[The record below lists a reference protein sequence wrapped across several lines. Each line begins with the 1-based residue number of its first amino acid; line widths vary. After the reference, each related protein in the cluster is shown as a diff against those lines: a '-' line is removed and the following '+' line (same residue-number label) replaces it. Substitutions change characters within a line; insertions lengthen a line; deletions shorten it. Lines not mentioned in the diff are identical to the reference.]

1 MNEEL
6 EVAKVEL
13 KNANDFVDIKSNP
26 VVDNVLM
33 PVVKAIPV
41 VGDMIDSTM
50 NKVLEEFQKKKEE
63 QFIEVVLK
71 DQHSITS
78 DMVNDVEFIVNYA
91 RTLEAVKRLA
101 TNDKVKY
108 FGNLI
113 RKGYL
118 SGGHIENSEFEEYL
132 EILNTMSFREIQYL
146 IDFKRYCEEKKKAET
161 RYYRN
166 HWTGYMFEYSKVYKI
181 SGSELCSIFMRIK
194 RTGFVEE
201 IYETESGDVDED
213 DNSFNSLTVESN
225 GFFVDESFDRFYD
238 MVLKIE
244 V

>member
-118 SGGHIENSEFEEYL
+118 SGEHIQNSEFEEYL
-132 EILNTMSFREIQYL
+132 EILNTMSYREIELLVAYFKFCNGRHLKGVGRLNMWYSFVQQYSSKMQL
-146 IDFKRYCEEKKKAET
+146 KK
-161 RYYRN
+161 N
-166 HWTGYMFEYSKVYKI
+166 YMYSAFSRLVK
-181 SGSELCSIFMRIK
+181 
-194 RTGFVEE
+194 TGFIQSFYVAAKGS
-201 IYETESGDVDED
+201 IDGTETSEVPAEQD
-213 DNSFNSLTVESN
+213 
-225 GFFVDESFDRFYD
+225 GFVISPSFDKFYN
-238 MVLKIE
+238 MVLE
-244 V
+244 M